1 MPKVPYTFSQR
12 LLESLGI
19 ILVIFYIGYIF
30 VTYPALPEQI
40 PSHFNFA
47 GEIDAYSSKNSF
59 ILVAA
64 ISVGL
69 YLLVSVS
76 QRFPSIWNVPKKK
89 NASEE
94 DIARN
99 YSYSLSL
106 LLWTKLEMLLIF
118 WFISY
123 FTAGGS
129 SLPIIFLPLSMF
141 ILFGTVGYYTYQMCR
156 KRVKE
161 EEK

>member
-1 MPKVPYTFSQR
+1 MKKMPYTFSQR
-12 LLESLGI
+12 LLESFGI
-19 ILVIFYIGYIF
+19 ILVVFYIAYCALI
-30 VTYPALPEQI
+30 YPDLPEQI

-47 GEIDAYSSKNSF
+47 GEIDAYSSKGSF
-59 ILVAA
+59 ILLAA

-123 FTAGGS
+123 CTAGGS
-129 SLPIIFLPLSMF
+129 NLPIIFLPLSMI